1 MKLNGAHQ
9 EMTGGVM
16 VEDVITYYIY
26 GVVARTCVGSAW
38 VGEEI
43 LSHVLP

>member
-26 GVVARTCVGSAW
+26 GVVARTCVLGVRGW
-38 VGEEI
+38 EKKF
-43 LSHVLP
+43 